1 MNTRLKPFDRFVII
15 ILAGLTA
22 ALLGVTLIGSWQG
35 SRLPELAVSEVGS
48 RGPLELTFAGGKAL
62 AGVEGYVRLEPE
74 TAVRTQWQ
82 GATLQIWPETA
93 LAAEETYTL
102 ILAQGAPG
110 PNGQTTRREGRWE
123 VKVRP
128 AQVVYLHPAQSPDL
142 WRAALD
148 GSPAQALTQSGGKVF
163 DFGVSPSGRWAAVS
177 IRNDTAGVDLW
188 RVSREGG
195 EGEILV
201 SCGREMCTNPAWS
214 PDERQLAFSRRRVSS
229 TTGQPGLPR
238 IELLDVASGQAAPLY
253 ADPEV
258 SGFEP
263 VWSPDGQRLAFF
275 DGMAGAIRIVS
286 LSGGGEDLLLPSE
299 MGMVGSWSPDGQRM
313 AYLDMQLTSAAPLV
327 TLYEAN
333 LESGQVRPYPLEGDF
348 SLTEFAQPEWSPD
361 GEWLLAG
368 LRSLDGPVS
377 KQLWLIRADGS
388 EARALTDDF
397 TQTHAAYR
405 WSPQGEMMVFQQLS
419 LGASNYRPE
428 VWVRQGNGQF
438 LRVAEDAALPNWLP

>member
-377 KQLWLIRADGS
+377 KQLWLIRADGFRDGPDRPHRRDGVRYPPDGRHACRGAGES
-388 EARALTDDF
+388 GGARGLPGNGALTWAKLCC
-397 TQTHAAYR
+397 T
-405 WSPQGEMMVFQQLS
+405 
-419 LGASNYRPE
+419 
-428 VWVRQGNGQF
+428 
-438 LRVAEDAALPNWLP
+438 

>member
-1 MNTRLKPFDRFVII
+1 MNTHLRSFDRFVIT
-15 ILAGLTA
+15 ILAGLIA
-22 ALLGVTLIGSWQG
+22 ALLGVVLIGSWQG
-35 SRLPELAVSEVGS
+35 SRLPELAASEVGS
-48 RGPLELTFAGGKAL
+48 RGPLELTFAGGQGL
-62 AGVEGYVRLEPE
+62 PGVEGYVRLEPE
-74 TAVRTQWQ
+74 TAVRAQWQ
-82 GATLQIWPETA
+82 GTTLQIWPEKALTA
-93 LAAEETYTL
+93 GKTYTL
-102 ILAQGAPG
+102 ILAKGAPG
-110 PNGQTTRREGRWE
+110 PNGQVTRREGRWE
-123 VKVRP
+123 VRVRS
-128 AQVVYLHPAQSPDL
+128 AQVMYLHPAQSPDL

-177 IRNDTAGVDLW
+177 IRNDTAGVDIW

-195 EGEILV
+195 AGEILV
-201 SCGREMCTNPAWS
+201 SCGKEMCTNPAWS
-214 PDERQLAFSRRRVSS
+214 PDERQLAYSRRRVSS

-238 IELLDVASGQAAPLY
+238 IELLDLASGQAAPLY

-286 LSGGGEDLLLPSE
+286 LSGGEEDLLLPSQ
-299 MGMVGSWSPDGQRM
+299 MGMVGSWSPDGRRM

-333 LESGQVRPYPLEGDF
+333 LESGKVRPFPLKGDF
-348 SLTEFAQPEWSPD
+348 TLTEFAQPEWSPD

-368 LRSLDGPVS
+368 LRSLEGPVS

-388 EARALTDDF
+388 EAQALTDNF

-405 WSPQGEMMVFQQLS
+405 WSPLGDALVYQQLS
-419 LGASNYRPE
+419 LGASAYRPE
-428 VWVRQGNGQF
+428 VWVRWEDGQF